1 MNERVL
7 HTPRE
12 RLSETGSEE
21 ISRPEPHMSSGTPV
35 YCWVE
40 VLQRG
45 EKGEGGGIE
54 SMYLMGVV
62 LDGRNREKDKTL
74 CWYNYTHKI
83 YEVPNVSAY
92 TIWQFTL
99 RPLPA
104 ANMTQQ
110 FPLPLSLPLPH
121 PKYNTLTG
129 TR

>member
-21 ISRPEPHMSSGTPV
+21 TSRPEPHMSAGTPV

-62 LDGRNREKDKTL
+62 LDIKIERKTKHYVGIIIL
-74 CWYNYTHKI
+74 TK
-83 YEVPNVSAY
+83 
-92 TIWQFTL
+92 FTKYQMYPHA
-99 RPLPA
+99 RYG
-104 ANMTQQ
+104 
-110 FPLPLSLPLPH
+110 SLH
-121 PKYNTLTG
+121 
-129 TR
+129 